1 MEYNITSEEKK
12 AFVKKMDDM
21 SFMPKETKQ
30 LLTLLKEGFAVSDIA
45 KSLNIYDITEH
56 EQQIQATNEI
66 SNVHKFRKIL
76 ERLNQGIVNIQ
87 L

>member
-12 AFVKKMDDM
+12 TFVKKMDDM

-30 LLTLLKEGFAVSDIA
+30 LLTLLKEGFDISDIE

-56 EQQIQATNEI
+56 EQQVQATNEV
-66 SNVHKFRKIL
+66 SNVHKFTKVL
-76 ERLNQGIVNIQ
+76 ERLNQGILNIQ